1 MPAKFFIILRYTV
14 SAEENDKSGKWEQD
28 QNIEDF
34 LEQRKKL
41 DAQFEEKFT
50 KVLTVMF
57 TDLKGSTSMAETAGD
72 LATRMILKAHNEIVF
87 AAIKENNGTLVK
99 TIGDG
104 TLSHFPT
111 AQDGVRGAAA
121 IQKGIDA
128 YNATSNSKVPLIVR
142 IGLHTGKVIFEQSD
156 IFGDVVN
163 TASRFE
169 STANG
174 GEIYFSEETYNAL
187 DDKSEIYCRFIKM
200 AALKGKKEPV
210 KVYKAFWNP
219 LEAEADKTKKPEEE
233 VKDEGLPV
241 AVKFVI
247 AIVLVILVV
256 FGGVQMRSF
265 LNKQVNAD
273 ERRSISQSSTPVQPP
288 APPR

>member
-1 MPAKFFIILRYTV
+1 M
-14 SAEENDKSGKWEQD
+14 SAEEQDKPEAWEQD

-50 KVLTVMF
+50 KILTVMF
-57 TDLKGSTSMAETAGD
+57 TDMKGSTSMAEAAGD

-87 AAIKENNGTLVK
+87 AAIKEHNGTLVK

-111 AQDGVRGAAA
+111 AQEGLRGAAA

-128 YNATSNSKVPLIVR
+128 YNAASNSKTPIIVR
-142 IGLHTGKVIFEQSD
+142 IGLHTGKVIFEQKD

-169 STANG
+169 SSANG

-187 DDKSEIYCRFIKM
+187 DDKAEIYCRYIKM
-200 AALKGKKEPV
+200 ATLKGKKEPV
-210 KVYKAFWNP
+210 KIYKAFWNP
-219 LEAEADKTKKPEEE
+219 REAEADKTAKPETEI
-233 VKDEGLPV
+233 KDEGTPV
-241 AVKFVI
+241 GVKFAI
-247 AIVLVILVV
+247 AIILAVILV
-256 FGGVQMRSF
+256 FGALQIRSF
-265 LNKQVNAD
+265 LGKQVNAD
-273 ERRSISQSSTPVQPP
+273 EKRSINQSATPTASP
-288 APPR
+288 APPE

>member
-1 MPAKFFIILRYTV
+1 MA
-14 SAEENDKSGKWEQD
+14 AEENDKSEKWEQD

-57 TDLKGSTSMAETAGD
+57 TDLKGSTSMAEASGD
-72 LATRMILKAHNEIVF
+72 LATRMVLKAQFEIIN
-87 AAIKENNGTLVK
+87 AALAKNNGTLVK

-111 AQDGVRGAAA
+111 AQDGIRAAAA
-121 IQKGIDA
+121 IQQGMDA
-128 YNATSNSKVPLIVR
+128 YNATSGSKVPVIIR
-142 IGLHTGKVIFEQSD
+142 IGLHTGKVIFEQKD

-169 STANG
+169 SSANG

-187 DDKSEIYCRFIKM
+187 ENKSEIYCRYIKM
-200 AALKGKKEPV
+200 ATLKGKKEPV
-210 KVYKAFWNP
+210 KVFKAFWNP
-219 LEAEADKTKKPEEE
+219 QEAEKDKNSKEEE
-233 VKDEGLPV
+233 VVVKDEGMPV
-241 AVKFVI
+241 ALKFVI
-247 AIVLVILVV
+247 AIILAVVVV
-256 FGGVQMRSF
+256 FGGIQMRSF
-265 LNKQVNAD
+265 LNKQVNVD
-273 ERRSISQSSTPVQPP
+273 EKRSINQSAAPEQHNETPQ
-288 APPR
+288 

>member
-1 MPAKFFIILRYTV
+1 M
-14 SAEENDKSGKWEQD
+14 SAEENDKSDLGDQD
-28 QNIEDF
+28 QNIEEF

-87 AAIKENNGTLVK
+87 AAIKANNGTLVK

-121 IQKGIDA
+121 IQKGIDT
-128 YNATSNSKVPLIVR
+128 YNATSNSKVPIIVR
-142 IGLHTGKVIFEQSD
+142 IGLHTGKVIFEKND

-169 STANG
+169 SSANG
-174 GEIYFSEETYNAL
+174 GEIYISEETHNAL
-187 DDKSEIYCRFIKM
+187 DDKNEIYNRYIKM
-200 AALKGKKEPV
+200 ATLKGKKEPV
-210 KVYKAFWNP
+210 KIFKVFWNP
-219 LEAEADKTKKPEEE
+219 QEADADKTAGPEVEI
-233 VKDEGLPV
+233 KDEGMPV
-241 AVKFVI
+241 AIKFVI
-247 AIVLVILVV
+247 AIILAIIVV
-256 FGGVQMRSF
+256 FGGVQMRIF
-265 LNKQVNAD
+265 MNKQINAD
-273 ERRSISQSSTPVQPP
+273 ERRSISQSATPVPSP
-288 APPR
+288 ETPK

>member
-1 MPAKFFIILRYTV
+1 M
-14 SAEENDKSGKWEQD
+14 SAEENDKSDLGDQD
-28 QNIEDF
+28 QNIEEF

-87 AAIKENNGTLVK
+87 KAIQENNGTLVK

-121 IQKGIDA
+121 IQKGIDT
-128 YNATSNSKVPLIVR
+128 YNATSNSKVPIIVR
-142 IGLHTGKVIFEQSD
+142 IGLHTGKVIFEKSD

-169 STANG
+169 SAANG
-174 GEIYFSEETYNAL
+174 GEIYISEETHNAL
-187 DDKSEIYCRFIKM
+187 DDKAEIYNRYIKM
-200 AALKGKKEPV
+200 ATLKGKKEPV
-210 KVYKAFWNP
+210 KIYKVFWNP
-219 LEAEADKTKKPEEE
+219 QEAEADKTAKPEEE
-233 VKDEGLPV
+233 KKDEGMPV

-247 AIVLVILVV
+247 AIVLAIVVV
-256 FGGVQMRSF
+256 FGGVQMRKF
-265 LNKQVNAD
+265 MNKQVNAD
-273 ERRSISQSSTPVQPP
+273 ETRSISQSSTSTPSPESP
-288 APPR
+288 K

>member
-1 MPAKFFIILRYTV
+1 M
-14 SAEENDKSGKWEQD
+14 SAEENDKSDLGDQD
-28 QNIEDF
+28 QNIEEF

-87 AAIKENNGTLVK
+87 KAIQENNGTLVK

-121 IQKGIDA
+121 IQKGIDT
-128 YNATSNSKVPLIVR
+128 YNATSNSKVPIIVR
-142 IGLHTGKVIFEQSD
+142 IGLHTGKVIFEKSD

-169 STANG
+169 SAANG
-174 GEIYFSEETYNAL
+174 GEIYISEETHNAL
-187 DDKSEIYCRFIKM
+187 EDKSEIYNRFIKM
-200 AALKGKKEPV
+200 ATLKGKKEQV
-210 KVYKAFWNP
+210 KIYKVFWNP
-219 LEAEADKTKKPEEE
+219 QEAEADKTAKPEEE
-233 VKDEGLPV
+233 KKDEGIPV

-247 AIVLVILVV
+247 AIILAVVVV
-256 FGGVQMRSF
+256 FGGVQMRKYM
-265 LNKQVNAD
+265 NQQVNAD
-273 ERRSISQSSTPVQPP
+273 EKRSISQSSTPTPSP
-288 APPR
+288 ETPK

>member
-1 MPAKFFIILRYTV
+1 MA
-14 SAEENDKSGKWEQD
+14 AEENDKSEKWEQD
-28 QNIEDF
+28 QNIEEF

-57 TDLKGSTSMAETAGD
+57 TDLKGSTSLAETAGD

-87 AAIKENNGTLVK
+87 AAIAANNGTLVK

-128 YNATSNSKVPLIVR
+128 YNATSNSKTPIIVR
-142 IGLHTGKVIFEQSD
+142 IGLHTGKVIFEQKD

-169 STANG
+169 SAANG
-174 GEIYFSEETYNAL
+174 GEIYISEETHNAL
-187 DDKSEIYCRFIKM
+187 TDKSEIYNRYIKM
-200 AALKGKKEPV
+200 ATLKGKKEPV
-210 KVYKAFWNP
+210 KVYKVFWNP
-219 LEAEADKTKKPEEE
+219 QEADADKTAKPEEE
-233 VKDEGLPV
+233 VKDEGMPV
-241 AVKFVI
+241 ALKFVI
-247 AIVLVILVV
+247 GIVLAIIVV
-256 FGGVQMRSF
+256 FGGVQMRKFMS
-265 LNKQVNAD
+265 KQVNVD
-273 ERRSISQSSTPVQPP
+273 ERRSISQSANPVQ
-288 APPR
+288 APEAPK